1 MRDKFNSVSISQSDI
16 KSSLKSGAINRTLI
30 TLKLFLKLSFDM
42 ILVV

>member
-16 KSSLKSGAINRTLI
+16 KSSLKSGAINRTL